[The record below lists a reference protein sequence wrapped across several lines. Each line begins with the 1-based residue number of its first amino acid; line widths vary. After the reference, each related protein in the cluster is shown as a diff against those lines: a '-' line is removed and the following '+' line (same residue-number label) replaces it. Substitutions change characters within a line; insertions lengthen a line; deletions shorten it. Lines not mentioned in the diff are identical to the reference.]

1 MEQALRK
8 RMRGDSLNP
17 FSKPP
22 RLLEIERVARTR
34 NLGCNDSVEM
44 ASVIREKNEDQGVVS
59 VPGFVQLRVT
69 QSGHSPYLAATS
81 LLPD

>member
-1 MEQALRK
+1 
-8 RMRGDSLNP
+8 MRGDSLNP

-44 ASVIREKNEDQGVVS
+44 ASVIREQKDADQGVVS
-59 VPGFVQLRVT
+59 GPGFVQLRVT